1 MDTVKTTVWV
11 AVDKDIEFTEHNSMQ
26 AALEVKPFV
35 LFCEMEGVW
44 QNGPY
49 QNYAYDAA
57 FFNNSG
63 LKTDGIKMNNWYLSN
78 LKVTGGGFSN
88 GFSRSI
94 INLTVVDPLGSS
106 QVRNFG
112 NRRSGIIS
120 ALVFLKAV
128 SQYNSWEV
136 FRQFDPSEK
145 EKSEIQLLKGEVE
158 RLTNENR
165 ILLERLEKIQKI
177 ASNEQNERSFDV
189 NSFIAALESQAAIV
203 F

>member
-1 MDTVKTTVWV
+1 MDKVKTTAWV
-11 AVDKDIEFTEHNSMQ
+11 AVDKNFEFTEHVSMQ

-35 LFCEMEGVW
+35 LFCEKKGVW

-57 FFNNSG
+57 FFNDKG
-63 LKTDGIKMNNWYLSN
+63 LKTDGIKLNNWYLSN
-78 LKVTGGGFSN
+78 LRVTTGESRTSY
-88 GFSRSI
+88 SRSI
-94 INLTVVDPLGSS
+94 IMLTVFDPLGSS
-106 QVRNFG
+106 QVRSFG
-112 NRRSGIIS
+112 NERSGIIS

-128 SQYNSWEV
+128 SQYNSWEI
-136 FRQFDPSEK
+136 FRQSDPSEK
-145 EKSEIQLLKGEVE
+145 EKSQIQLLKGEVE

-177 ASNEQNERSFDV
+177 ASNEPNEHSLDL
-189 NSFIAALESQAAIV
+189 NSFRAELESQSTIG